1 MLSTL
6 LATPF
11 GIPFSPATA
20 ILLGALVVHGLQ
32 PATGGLLGLRRQHV
46 HRQPHA
52 ADPEPAPGR
61 RLRDRAAPA
70 AARPRDPRATA
81 LSRRGLQPEQQGPL
95 PDGGRAG
102 AGPDDGED
110 AAPGALPH
118 PRQRRRPGGAPAVGD
133 DPDPR
138 RRRALRPAARPASAR
153 ETGHPTATSLAP
165 A

>member
-32 PATGGLLGLRRQHV
+32 PGPLMISQR
-46 HRQPHA
+46 
-52 ADPEPAPGR
+52 PEVFWGFVASMYIGNLMRLILNLPLGR
-61 RLRDRAAPA
+61 RLRDRAAPD
-70 AARPRDPRATA
+70 AARPRDPRAAA
-81 LSRRGLQPEQQGPL
+81 LSRRGLQPEQQLPGPVGARHLWRVRLRVAQAPGGPL

-118 PRQRRRPGGAPAVGD
+118 PRQRRRPGGARC
-133 DPDPR
+133 R
-138 RRRALRPAARPASAR
+138 RRS
-153 ETGHPTATSLAP
+153 
-165 A
+165 